1 MDQLEALLRN
11 NKDGAVDSG
20 PGRGGGGVMPFRSAT
35 GVLAGVG
42 GNAMVGNRGVGG
54 GDDAE
59 DVRYRI
65 DLQRQLSAMLTGGGG
80 GGGGGPGYAVAL
92 LCLLFHV

>member
-1 MDQLEALLRN
+1 MLGLE
-11 NKDGAVDSG
+11 
-20 PGRGGGGVMPFRSAT
+20 GGGGGGMPFRSAT

-42 GNAMVGNRGVGG
+42 GNSMVGNGGVGVVGGVGGG

-80 GGGGGPGYAVAL
+80 GGGGGGPGYAVAL
-92 LCLLFHV
+92 LCLVFHI